1 MDIYLLKLVGNWI
14 SVLFVSLVS
23 FLGINDYNE
32 LATNIEN
39 TSYTNTVSVE
49 NEIIP
54 YKTKYVYNSKK
65 ASTAKREVLVQGV
78 DGLSYTYKNG
88 ETKVLKEP
96 VTEVIEVG
104 TGRAGEYVGR
114 LTTYGGD
121 CYGCSKTAT
130 VACKTKKGKRW
141 SLWKDG
147 IYYTDDEYGKVRILA
162 ADLGGFPCGTM
173 ILIDN
178 GRIDPFLAVVMDTG
192 GTMRQQYAKGY
203 IWMDLA
209 FQYQGDSKGT
219 KTGSKNTK
227 FTVQRWGW

>member
-1 MDIYLLKLVGNWI
+1 MDIYLLKLVGNWL
-14 SVLFVSLVS
+14 SVLVVSLVS
-23 FLGINDYNE
+23 FLGIDDYQE

-39 TSYTNTVSVE
+39 TSYTKTVAVE
-49 NEIIP
+49 NKVIP
-54 YKTKYVYNSKK
+54 YQTKYVYNSKK
-65 ASTAKREVLVQGV
+65 ASTAKREVLVEGQ

-104 TGRAGEYVGR
+104 TGRAGEYTGR

-130 VACKTKKGKRW
+130 VACKTKSGKRW

-147 IYYTDDEYGKVRILA
+147 IYYNDSEYGKVRILA
-162 ADLGGFPCGTM
+162 ADLSGFPCGTM

-178 GRIDPFLAVVMDTG
+178 GRIEPFLGVVMDTG
-192 GTMRQQYAKGY
+192 GTMRKQYAKGY

>member
-1 MDIYLLKLVGNWI
+1 MDIYLLKLVGNWL
-14 SVLFVSLVS
+14 SVLVVSLVS
-23 FLGINDYNE
+23 FLGINDYQE

-39 TSYTNTVSVE
+39 TSYTKTVAVE
-49 NEIIP
+49 NKVIP
-54 YKTKYVYNSKK
+54 YQTKYVYNSKK
-65 ASTAKREVLVQGV
+65 ASTAEREVLVEGQ
-78 DGLSYTYKNG
+78 DGLSYTYENG

-104 TGRAGEYVGR
+104 TGRAGEYTGR

-130 VACKTKKGKRW
+130 VACKTKSGKRW

-147 IYYTDDEYGKVRILA
+147 IYYNDSEYGEVRILA
-162 ADLGGFPCGTM
+162 ADLSGFPCGTM

-178 GRIDPFLAVVMDTG
+178 GRIEPFLGVVMDTG
-192 GTMRQQYAKGY
+192 GTMRKQYAKGY